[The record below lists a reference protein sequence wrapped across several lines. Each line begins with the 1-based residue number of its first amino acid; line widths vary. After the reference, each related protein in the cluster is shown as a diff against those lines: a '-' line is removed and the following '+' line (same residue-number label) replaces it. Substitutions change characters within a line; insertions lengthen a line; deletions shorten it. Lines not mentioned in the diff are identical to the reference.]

1 MASAVTSIYNN
12 VISAASAG
20 FAPTN
25 SADVSAIASA
35 YQVVSATATQLY
47 AGTAYVTSV
56 NEAPISA
63 SRAGN
68 AANASMATSAYY
80 DGTGRLISSLPDN
93 AAVSAIASSYAESA
107 ASSKQD
113 TLTFGYDTSDKIS
126 SINGSSLAGEGG
138 GGGID
143 SATCSAIASAYA
155 ESAVSSV
162 SGNYYTTANESG
174 YALSADVSGTV
185 DLVSTQSA
193 NWGGS
198 ALQLSAGPGISL
210 TLSGNT
216 LVASTDG
223 YVWNSASLYYNASPE
238 MNTSYVLSDY
248 CSAYDLL
255 EVDFYDANTWR
266 MQMQCPIPTNLEAS
280 GTRGG
285 YFNAVASDSTTAAS
299 VWFKCFRWSAIGSN
313 WYCQVDELAGAGGST
328 NQVINANQGIN
339 PPKVLQIVGWKRGGI
354 NA

>member
-56 NEAPISA
+56 NDNPLSA

-68 AANASMATSAYY
+68 AANASMANSAYY
-80 DGTGRLISSLPDN
+80 DGTGRLISALPDS
-93 AAVSAIASSYAESA
+93 ATVSAIASSYAESA

-113 TLTFGYDTSDKIS
+113 ALTFGYNTADQIS
-126 SINGSSLAGEGG
+126 SIDGSALGG
-138 GGGID
+138 MD
-143 SATCSAIASAYA
+143 EAAVSAIASAYA

-174 YALSADVSGTV
+174 YALSSDVSATV
-185 DLVSTQSA
+185 DIVGTQSA

-198 ALQLSAGPGISL
+198 ALALSAGPGVKL
-210 TLSGNT
+210 EKVGNT
-216 LVASTDG
+216 LVASTDETVLWSGSG
-223 YVWNSASLYYNASPE
+223 YEVGDSSQSITLSESPLNFNTIRVYGYRPL
-238 MNTSYVLSDY
+238 NTSSPCGVFSNDIDIQWL
-248 CSAYDLL
+248 
-255 EVDFYDANTWR
+255 N
-266 MQMQCPIPTNLEAS
+266 
-280 GTRGG
+280 
-285 YFNAVASDSTTAAS
+285 AAS
-299 VWFKCFRWSAIGSN
+299 VNQISFPYTIRATTTQYAGSF
-313 WYCQVDELAGAGGST
+313 ELSGITSTTWVEGGWHCGLAST
-328 NQVINANQGIN
+328 ASVATNGIYAHLHKVIGIN
-339 PPKVLQIVGWKRGGI
+339 RT
-354 NA
+354 AEA